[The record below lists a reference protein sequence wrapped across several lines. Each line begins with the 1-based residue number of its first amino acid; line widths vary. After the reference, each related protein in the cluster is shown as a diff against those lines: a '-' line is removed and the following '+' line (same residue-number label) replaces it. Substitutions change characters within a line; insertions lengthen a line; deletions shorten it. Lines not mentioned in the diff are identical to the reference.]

1 MTARSLESLLTCLDR
16 TETLGTGF
24 LPARTPLIS
33 LPEPFTFIS
42 AACDEL
48 PSRYHGDGLD
58 CRPWLDALF
67 ASRDAATLLTATEAL
82 DAHARESLMMK
93 TSLLAHAYR
102 WTGMPTD
109 PANYQIT
116 SLALPPV
123 LEALWSRLAG
133 LLHIPRV
140 GIFYTMICH
149 NWCLRDKGGG
159 VPYDVAD
166 VTIENASIIHS
177 WLNRPERQELQ
188 SFILAALTMEAQG
201 SAVVRHAK
209 RLFSAIQRNNAQEA
223 TYRLVLLEAT
233 IAAIAANFNQQIRKQ
248 NMALSNFL
256 KLIQPTM
263 VWLLDHG
270 EGPLEG
276 ASGPQSVTLQ
286 LLDSLLGVPRD
297 SELGAMIV
305 NSRKYMLPHHIALLE
320 AADGASDMLRTF
332 VEKSQDARLRDIY
345 NQCLKTLLLWR
356 ISHQKRGAMYIAGE
370 KDEPRTSYTSTGLVV
385 TLGGDQAGFFQA
397 TMERHIDA
405 TRRRAFDDTVPGT
418 GFTFDRLFRY
428 LDRETADMLKGR
440 IRRKSVAQGAAIIRA
455 GERYP
460 GLFVIED
467 GQAWVRKPGSDAD
480 AAPIA
485 VVLVGEIFGE
495 ISFIDNTGASADVI
509 AGTDVML
516 SYLSIGD
523 LYEMIAEQPE
533 IEARLYLSLAQVMAQ
548 RLRRQSAPES
558 RS

>member
-1 MTARSLESLLTCLDR
+1 MTCLEL

-24 LPARTPLIS
+24 LPARTPLIG
-33 LPEPFTFIS
+33 LPEPFAFIA

-48 PSRYHGDGLD
+48 PARYHGIGLD
-58 CRPWLDALF
+58 CRPWLDTLF
-67 ASRDAATLLTATEAL
+67 ASRDAAQLVAAAEAL
-82 DAHARESLMMK
+82 DVHSRESLMMK

-102 WTGMPTD
+102 WVGMPTD
-109 PANYQIT
+109 PANYAIT

-123 LEALWSRLAG
+123 LEALWSRLAE
-133 LLHIPRV
+133 LLKIPRV

-149 NWCLRDKGGG
+149 NWALQDKGGG
-159 VPYDVAD
+159 APYDIAD
-166 VTIENASIIHS
+166 VTTENVSIIHS
-177 WLNRPERQELQ
+177 WLNSPERQELQ

-201 SAVVRHAK
+201 SAVVRHA
-209 RLFSAIQRNNAQEA
+209 RLLINAIQRNNAQEA

-248 NMALSNFL
+248 NMTLSNFL

-297 SELGAMIV
+297 SELGSMIV
-305 NSRKYMLPHHIALLE
+305 NSRKYMLPQHIELLE
-320 AADGASDMLRTF
+320 AADGARETLRAF

-370 KDEPRTSYTSTGLVV
+370 KHEPRPNYTSTGLVV
-385 TLGGDQAGFFQA
+385 TLGGDQAGLFQA
-397 TMERHIDA
+397 TMEPHIDA
-405 TRRRAFDDTVPGT
+405 TRARAFNDTVT
-418 GFTFDRLFRY
+418 GSAFTFDRLFRY
-428 LDRETADMLKGR
+428 LDREAAEALKGR
-440 IRRKSVAQGAAIIRA
+440 IRKRSITQGAAIIRS

-467 GQAWVRKPGSDAD
+467 GEAWVRMSGSRDDAPPL
-480 AAPIA
+480 AVIA
-485 VVLVGEIFGE
+485 VGEIFGE
-495 ISFIDNTGASADVI
+495 VSFIDNSGASADVV
-509 AGTDVML
+509 AQTDVTL
-516 SYLSIGD
+516 SYLSISD
-523 LYEMIAEQPE
+523 LYELIAQQPD

-548 RLRRQSAPES
+548 RLRRQAASVP
-558 RS
+558 RH